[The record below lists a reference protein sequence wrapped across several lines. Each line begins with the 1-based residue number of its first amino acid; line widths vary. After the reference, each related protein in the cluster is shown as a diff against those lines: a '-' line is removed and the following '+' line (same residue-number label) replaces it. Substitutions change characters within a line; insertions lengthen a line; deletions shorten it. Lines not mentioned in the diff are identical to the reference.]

1 MCCFSLQGDI
11 IYHQTMT
18 PFWLEAHASY
28 IDSSRTT
35 TNEQITFNAGSTK
48 HAVILKVPMI
58 PPGVLRHSTPLTIQ
72 ITVANDVKIGGT
84 EESDNRYGVSDGTN
98 FMGFHI
104 PDKASYVNR
113 PPCYGV
119 QGPSGSSLLHLSYV
133 NRVSPR
139 PSDKFFPGQ
148 VVITL
153 KMDER
158 WGSCYTV
165 HDGGYTNAGVFSS
178 RLVPSK
184 GLTLEVYKDEAVERV
199 GIKYIKVAIVE
210 DA

>member
-1 MCCFSLQGDI
+1 
-11 IYHQTMT
+11 MT

-48 HAVILKVPMI
+48 HALLLKVPMI
-58 PPGVLRHSTPLTIQ
+58 PPGVFRHSTPLTIQ
-72 ITVANDVKIGGT
+72 ITVANDVGIGRK
-84 EESDNRYGVSDGTN
+84 EESDNRYGISDGTN

-119 QGPSGSSLLHLSYV
+119 EGPSSSSLLHLSYI
-133 NRVSPR
+133 NRASPR
-139 PSDKFFPGQ
+139 PSDKFYPGQ
-148 VVITL
+148 FVITL

-165 HDGGYTNAGVFSS
+165 HDGGYTNSGVFSS

-199 GIKYIKVAIVE
+199 GIKYIKVAIME